1 MYIGILVT
9 RRVCRC
15 EQNVSSLLR
24 REYAQQHPGFWPI
37 QDPTCQVILI
47 FSDP

>member
-9 RRVCRC
+9 KRVCRLNS
-15 EQNVSSLLR
+15 NVSSLLP
-24 REYAQQHPGFWPI
+24 REYAQQDPGIGPI

-47 FSDP
+47 FSDG